1 MQPQYHGRELLPK
14 LLELWG
20 MKGPS
25 NVEPS
30 SGREQRIKV
39 GRSLLRTL
47 KEAVPMPWQ
56 YAVKK
61 ILPKK
66 IEEALVCCFMG
77 ANKLDVEARA
87 FYVPNNDLT
96 PAIRINVKGR
106 DPQGLVPEG
115 RPYEELCEFI
125 STRLR
130 ELINPATGN
139 PAVDKVSRTR
149 DLYSGR
155 HLDTLP
161 DLTAMWSDEASIEAL
176 YSPGYG
182 TVVGG
187 HHDLRS
193 GGHGAEGLLI
203 VRDPAGRSIE
213 AGEASGR
220 DLAPSILQLMG
231 VPVPETMEGKSLVK
245 AQEPTPDRAE
255 SNSVTA
261 R

>member
-1 MQPQYHGRELLPK
+1 
-14 LLELWG
+14 
-20 MKGPS
+20 
-25 NVEPS
+25 
-30 SGREQRIKV
+30 
-39 GRSLLRTL
+39 
-47 KEAVPMPWQ
+47 MPWQ

-66 IEEALVCCFMG
+66 IEDALVCRFMG
-77 ANKLDVEARA
+77 ANKLDADARA

-115 RPYEELCEFI
+115 DAYEELCEFI
-125 STRLR
+125 SARLR
-130 ELINPATGN
+130 ELVNPATN
-139 PAVDKVSRTR
+139 RPALRKVSRTR

-155 HLDTLP
+155 HLEILP
-161 DLTAMWSDEASIEAL
+161 DLTAMWSDEAPIEAL

-203 VRDPAGRSIE
+203 VRDPRRQVDRGRR
-213 AGEASGR
+213 GR
-220 DLAPSILQLMG
+220 RQRLGPQHPPADGRTGSRNHGREKPR
-231 VPVPETMEGKSLVK
+231 EG
-245 AQEPTPDRAE
+245 TGI
-255 SNSVTA
+255 
-261 R
+261 